1 MQEQPVL
8 TFWDHLDELRRV
20 LFRVVGVVVVLMLV
34 AFCFKEEMFGIVLA
48 PQQDN
53 FPLYRWLGAESFSV
67 QLSLRLTFKMAKD
80 IVQGRAGRL
89 LGEFRAAL
97 SKEGTKYQNRM
108 ITSAF

>member
-1 MQEQPVL
+1 MI
-8 TFWDHLDELRRV
+8 
-20 LFRVVGVVVVLMLV
+20 
-34 AFCFKEEMFGIVLA
+34 K
-48 PQQDN
+48 
-53 FPLYRWLGAESFSV
+53 ESFSV